1 MEKSVFKKI
10 YEIFKKEKGEIF
22 LVGGSVRDMLM
33 NKELTDFDFATSLPP
48 QKTRETLNKNKI
60 KNFPVGIAFGTVG
73 AIIDG
78 KEVHITTYRKKETY
92 RPRNRKPAVEFGET
106 LKEDLKRRD
115 FTINTLA
122 ISPDGK
128 IIDMYNGAKDL
139 SEKLILTPS
148 NPDESFEDDPLRIL
162 RAFRFQS
169 QLGFKIENTTYKA
182 IEKNAFRLM
191 YISEERI
198 QAEMTKLLLGDFVVK
213 ALAEMMNAKVL
224 NFFIPE
230 LYPLKNLH
238 QESEQ
243 HHKDVWLHTLKVV
256 ENTPKD
262 ATLRWATLLHDIGKP
277 YVKAEEKDQI
287 HFYRHE
293 ELGAKMAYSILSRLK
308 FPKELKE
315 DISFLISKHMRANLY
330 TPEWT
335 DSAVR
340 RFIKEMGARLDK
352 VLILSRCDITS
363 YRKEKVREK
372 IKMLDELSERINS
385 LNSIKGLKY
394 PLSGNDIME
403 YFNLPPGRLIGKI
416 KEFVMNEVIEGRLP
430 QETKKEIYFEAA
442 STFLRSITKK
452 SKN

>member
-1 MEKSVFKKI
+1 MEKSIFKKI

-22 LVGGSVRDMLM
+22 LVGGSVRDMLLK
-33 NKELTDFDFATSLPP
+33 KELTDLDFATSFPP

-73 AIIDG
+73 AIIEG
-78 KEVHITTYRKKETY
+78 NEIHITTYRKKETY

-106 LKEDLKRRD
+106 LEEDLKRRD

-128 IIDMYNGAKDL
+128 IIDIYNGAKDL
-139 SEKLILTPS
+139 SEKLIRTPS
-148 NPDESFEDDPLRIL
+148 HPDESFEDDPLRIL

-182 IEKNAFRLM
+182 IEKNAFRIM

-198 QAEMTKLLLGDFVVK
+198 HAEMTKLLLGDFVIK
-213 ALAEMMNAKVL
+213 ELTDIINAKVL

-238 QESEQ
+238 QESDH

-262 ATLRWATLLHDIGKP
+262 ETLRWAALLHDIAKP
-277 YVKAEEKDQI
+277 YVKAEEKNEI

-293 ELGAKMAYSILSRLK
+293 ELGSKMAYSILSRLK

-315 DISFLISKHMRANLY
+315 NISFLISKHMRANLY
-330 TPEWT
+330 TREWT

-340 RFIKEMGARLDK
+340 RFIKEMGPRLDK
-352 VLILSRCDITS
+352 VLMLSRCDITS
-363 YRKEKVREK
+363 YKKEKVREK
-372 IKMLDELSERINS
+372 IKMLDKLGERINS
-385 LNSIKGLKY
+385 LNSIKELKY
-394 PLSGNDIME
+394 PISGDDIMKH
-403 YFNLPPGRLIGKI
+403 FNLPPGHLIGKI
-416 KEFVMNEVIEGRLP
+416 KDFIMNEVIEGRLP
-430 QETKKEIYFEAA
+430 QEAEKETYFKAA
-442 STFLRSITKK
+442 SNFL
-452 SKN
+452 KNHNPV

>member
-1 MEKSVFKKI
+1 MEIGIFKKI

-22 LVGGSVRDMLM
+22 LVGGSVRDMLL
-33 NKELTDFDFATSLPP
+33 NKELTDFDFATSFPP
-48 QKTRETLNKNKI
+48 QKTREILNKNKI

-78 KEVHITTYRKKETY
+78 KELHITTYRKKETY
-92 RPRNRKPAVEFGET
+92 RPRNRKPAVEFGTNFE
-106 LKEDLKRRD
+106 EDLKRRD

-122 ISPDGK
+122 ISPEGK
-128 IIDMYNGAKDL
+128 IIDIYNGAKDL
-139 SEKLILTPS
+139 SEKIIRTPS
-148 NPDESFEDDPLRIL
+148 HPDESFQDDPLRIL

-169 QLGFKIENTTYKA
+169 QLGFKIENATYKS
-182 IEKNAFRLM
+182 IGKNAFRIM

-198 QAEMTKLLLGDFVVK
+198 RAEMNKLLLGEFVVK
-213 ALAEMMNAKVL
+213 ALTDMMNAKVL

-238 QESEQ
+238 QESDH

-262 ATLRWATLLHDIGKP
+262 ETLKWAALLHDIAKP
-277 YVKAEEKDQI
+277 YVKAVEKNEI

-293 ELGAKMAYSILSRLK
+293 ELGSKMAYSILSRLK

-315 DISFLISKHMRANLY
+315 DISFLIAKHMRANLY
-330 TPEWT
+330 TQKWT

-340 RFIKEMGARLDK
+340 RFIKDMGHRLDK
-352 VLILSRCDITS
+352 VLMLSRCDITS

-372 IKMLDELSERINS
+372 IKILDELGERIKD
-385 LNSIKGLKY
+385 LKSIKELKC
-394 PLSGNDIME
+394 PISGDDIMKQ
-403 YFNLPPGRLIGKI
+403 FNLSAGPMIGKI
-416 KEFVMNEVIEGRLP
+416 KDFVMNEIIEGRLP
-430 QETKKEIYFEAA
+430 QDADKEIYFQSA
-442 STFLRSITKK
+442 SNFLKNTKK
-452 SKN
+452 